1 MGPLGRGAG
10 WLDDRTGL
18 AKPARAL
25 MKKVF
30 PDHWSFMLGEIAMYS
45 LVVLLLTGTFL
56 TFWFV
61 PSAGRVVYD
70 GSYVPLKGLVVSE
83 AYRSTV
89 DISFDIRGGLVIRQI
104 HHWAAL
110 LFICSIMVHM
120 CRVFFTGAFR
130 KPREL
135 NWVIGTLLSLLAVAE
150 GFAGYSLPDDLLSGT
165 GLRIAEGLMQSVPV
179 IGSWLAFAV
188 FDGPF
193 PGDAII
199 PRLFTVHVLLLPA
212 LIVGLFAA
220 HIILVVVQK
229 HTQYPGPG
237 HTNANVVG
245 FRLMPVYLA
254 KAGGFFFMV
263 FGTTALIAALVT
275 INPIWMYGPYEPS
288 AATAG
293 SQPDWYMGFAEGA
306 LRLMPSWEFTAL
318 GHTLSLNVL
327 VPGVLLIPVLYGIAM
342 VYPFLER
349 WVIGDQGEQ
358 HVLDRPRDAATR
370 TGLGAMALTFYLVLF
385 IAGADD
391 IIADRLHLSFEDL
404 VVTFRVLLLVAP
416 PAAFWVAK
424 RACLGLQRRDR
435 ELVLHGRETGR
446 LVRQGHGRFF
456 EAHEPL
462 DRYQR
467 WPLVSRAARPPGDGT
482 RTPDQLHPA
491 TFRSRI
497 RGRLARFYLGD
508 PIDPPTPAEVGRS
521 GEESLPVPLS
531 RSDPRWDGA
540 VHGGADER
548 PVTDAYARYGR
559 QHGAGEDA
567 DAGRQAERVNGGRRR

>member
-1 MGPLGRGAG
+1 M
-10 WLDDRTGL
+10 
-18 AKPARAL
+18 
-25 MKKVF
+25 
-30 PDHWSFMLGEIAMYS
+30 
-45 LVVLLLTGTFL
+45 
-56 TFWFV
+56 
-61 PSAGRVVYD
+61 
-70 GSYVPLKGLVVSE
+70 
-83 AYRSTV
+83 
-89 DISFDIRGGLVIRQI
+89 IRQI

-110 LFICSIMVHM
+110 LFTCSILVHM

-165 GLRIAEGLMQSVPV
+165 GLRIAEGLMQSIPV

-212 LIVGLFAA
+212 LIVGLVAA
-220 HIILVVVQK
+220 HLILVVVQK

-263 FGTTALIAALVT
+263 FGATALIAALVT

-288 AATAG
+288 AASAG

-370 TGLGAMALTFYLVLF
+370 TGLGVMALTFYLVLF

-404 VVTFRVLLLVAP
+404 VLTFRVLLLVAP
-416 PAAFWVAK
+416 PAAFEVTK
-424 RACLGLQRRDR
+424 RVCLGLQRRDR

-467 WPLVSRAARPPGDGT
+467 WPLVSRAARPPGDGARKPDLVEPTTCGAGCRPGWPGFTSATGSTLPPRQRWNGRARRACRFRCPGAT
-482 RTPDQLHPA
+482 RAGTVPCTGEP
-491 TFRSRI
+491 TS
-497 RGRLARFYLGD
+497 GRA
-508 PIDPPTPAEVGRS
+508 PTPTRGTAG
-521 GEESLPVPLS
+521 S
-531 RSDPRWDGA
+531 RA
-540 VHGGADER
+540 
-548 PVTDAYARYGR
+548 AR
-559 QHGAGEDA
+559 A
-567 DAGRQAERVNGGRRR
+567 GRRRGSAGGTGQRRPTSVAASGSAGVFGQPSPRARARSRQGRCSGRAAAYRSSSMTWSRRCTRALSAAQCASSSKARWR